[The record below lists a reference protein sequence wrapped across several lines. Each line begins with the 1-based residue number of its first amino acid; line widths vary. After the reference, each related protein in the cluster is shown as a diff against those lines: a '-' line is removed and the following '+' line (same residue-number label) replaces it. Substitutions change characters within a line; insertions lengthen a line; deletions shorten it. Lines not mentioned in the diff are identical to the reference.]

1 MRGIVRQGVGMLF
14 GAAVLLAA
22 PVWAGDITGVGKT
35 KFGQSVEEVK
45 KIYPK
50 MEPLRQEQVLGAQ
63 TIMADDLVR
72 FVVRDTSA
80 PGLKTPGDVELRFW
94 KGKLWAIIV
103 YYKDNDPAQVEA
115 AISKELGPNT
125 GKAPGSPY
133 WKGTAMTAMMDTK
146 LKWYSLTDDAIS
158 KDAQAWFIE
167 KVRAQKGVNVVEQT
181 PAAAAPAAATP
192 AAAPPAA
199 ATPAAKK

>member
-1 MRGIVRQGVGMLF
+1 MLI

-22 PVWAGDITGVGKT
+22 PGWAADITAVGKA
-35 KFGQSVEEVK
+35 KFGQSVDEVK

-50 MEPLRQEQVLGAQ
+50 MEQLRPEQVLGAQ

-72 FVVRDTSA
+72 YVVRDTSA
-80 PGLKTPGDVELRFW
+80 PALKTPGDVELRFW
-94 KGKLWAIIV
+94 KGKLWAFIV
-103 YYKDNDPAQVEA
+103 YYKANDPKQVEA
-115 AISKELGPNT
+115 AISEQLGPNT

-133 WKGTAMTAMMDTK
+133 WKGTTMTAMMDTK

-167 KVRAQKGVNVVEQT
+167 KVRSQKGVNVIEQTPAAAPAAAAT

-192 AAAPPAA
+192 AA
-199 ATPAAKK
+199 K